1 MPKNLCELFLNSIK
15 SFPKNDLILEKTRGK
30 YRSVSS
36 EEFGRRVKYFAYGLH
51 YLGVKSGEKVVIIS
65 ETRADWT
72 MADLAILCLG
82 GVVVP
87 IYTTLTPSQMRY
99 IIQDSDAKAVIYS
112 CDEIW
117 QKLKKVEKDLGGV
130 KHYITFENRSPEGT
144 FTKDQIIERGKVA
157 MNEDPDFLEASI
169 SSIKPDDLFSIMYT
183 SGTTGP
189 PKGVMLTHNNLISNA
204 VAVAS
209 LLPVGPEDV
218 AFSWLPLSHSFG
230 RLASMLYF
238 YVGCS
243 ITYAESMD
251 TLIENMIETRPTIM
265 PSAPRLFEKFYAV
278 VMESVLSGSAIKK
291 KIFFWALKVGKKH
304 ALFEIQRLPIP
315 ASLAARRKLAHKL
328 VFSKILAKTGGNFR
342 FCISGAAPLAKDIGE
357 FFYAIGFPILE
368 GYGLTETSPA
378 ITVNTFEN
386 LRFGT
391 VGKPLPE
398 VEVRIADDGEIIT
411 KGPHVMKG
419 YYKDEQATQEV
430 LKNDWFYTGDIGHI
444 DMDGFLVITDR
455 KKDIIVTSG
464 GKNIAPQPVENT
476 LKMNKYILNAVLIG
490 DKRSY
495 ITALIVP
502 EFEQLKK
509 IAASKKISYE
519 NLSDLCKNEE
529 IINFYLKEIDS
540 MTMDLA
546 RYEKIKKI
554 TLLDRDFEIE
564 KGEITPTLKVKRRFI
579 TEKYKDIIDDMY
591 LDPLITA
598 NAKERVSE

>member
-1 MPKNLCELFLNSIK
+1 MPKNICELFWGSIK
-15 SFPKNDLILEKTRGK
+15 TYSKDNLILEKHKGK
-30 YRSVSS
+30 YIPVSS
-36 EEFGRRVKYFAYGLH
+36 QEFGDNVKYFAYGLH
-51 YLGVKSGEKVVIIS
+51 NLGVKAGDKVVIIS

-72 MADLAILCLG
+72 MADLAISCLG

-87 IYTTLTPSQMRY
+87 IYTTLTPPQMKY
-99 IIQDSDAKAVIYS
+99 IIQDSDAGAVIYS

-117 QKLKKVEKDLGGV
+117 QKLKQVKKDLSGV
-130 KHYITFENRSPEGT
+130 KHYITFETHSPEGA
-144 FTKDQIIERGKVA
+144 FTRDQIIERGKVA
-157 MNEDPDFLEASI
+157 INEDPGFLEASI
-169 SSIKPDDLFSIMYT
+169 SSINPDDLFSIMYT
-183 SGTTGP
+183 SGTTGT

-209 LLPVGPEDV
+209 LLPVGPEDI

-230 RLASMLYF
+230 RLASILYF
-238 YVGCS
+238 HVGCS
-243 ITYAESMD
+243 IAYAESMD
-251 TLIENMIETRPTIM
+251 TLIENMIETKPTVM

-278 VMESVLSGSAIKK
+278 VMESVLTGSAIKK
-291 KIFFWALKVGKKH
+291 KIFFWALNVGKKH
-304 ALFEIQRLPIP
+304 ALFKIQGLPVP
-315 ASLAARRKLAHKL
+315 ASLESRRKLAHKL
-328 VFSKILAKTGGNFR
+328 VFSKILAKTGGNFK

-357 FFYAIGFPILE
+357 FFYAIGFTILE

-391 VGKPLPE
+391 VGKPLPD

-419 YYKDEQATQEV
+419 YYKDEKATQEV

-464 GKNIAPQPVENT
+464 GKNIAPQPVENI

-495 ITALIVP
+495 ITALVVP

-509 IAASKKISYE
+509 IAASQKISYE
-519 NLSDLCKNEE
+519 DLSDLCKNKD
-529 IINFYLKEIDS
+529 IIDFYLKEIDS
-540 MTMDLA
+540 ITKDLA

-579 TEKYKDIIDDMY
+579 TEKYKDSIESMY
-591 LDPLITA
+591 Q
-598 NAKERVSE
+598 KEEDLF

>member
-1 MPKNLCELFLNSIK
+1 MPTNICELFWDSIK
-15 SFPKNDLILEKTRGK
+15 TYSKDNLMLEKHKGK
-30 YRSVSS
+30 YRPISS
-36 EEFGRRVKYFAYGLH
+36 QEFGDSVKYFAYGLH
-51 YLGVKSGEKVVIIS
+51 YLGIKAGDKVVIIS

-72 MADLAILCLG
+72 MTDLAISCLG

-87 IYTTLTPSQMRY
+87 IYTTLTPPQMKY
-99 IIQDSDAKAVIYS
+99 IIQDSDARAVIWS

-117 QKLKKVEKDLGGV
+117 QKLKQVKKDLSGV
-130 KHYITFENRSPEGT
+130 KHYITFESQAPEGA
-144 FTKDQIIERGKVA
+144 FTKEQIIERGKAA
-157 MNEDPDFLEASI
+157 MNENPGFLEASI
-169 SSIKPDDLFSIMYT
+169 SNIKADDLFTIMYT

-209 LLPVGPEDV
+209 LLPIGPEDV

-230 RLASMLYF
+230 RLASVLYF
-238 YVGCS
+238 HIGCS
-243 ITYAESMD
+243 IVYAESMD
-251 TLIENMIETRPTIM
+251 TLIENMIETKPTVM

-278 VMESVLSGSAIKK
+278 VMESVLEGSALKK
-291 KIFFWALKVGKKH
+291 KIFFWALNVGKKY
-304 ALFEIQRLPIP
+304 ALFEIQGLPIP
-315 ASLAARRKLAHKL
+315 ASLASRRKLAHKL
-328 VFSKILAKTGGNFR
+328 VFSKILAKTGGNFK

-391 VGKPLPE
+391 VGKPIPD
-398 VEVRIADDGEIIT
+398 VEVRIVEDGEIIT

-419 YYKDEQATQEV
+419 YYKDEKATQEV

-444 DMDGFLVITDR
+444 DMDGFVVITDR

-464 GKNIAPQPVENT
+464 GKNIAPQPVENI
-476 LKMNKYILNAVLIG
+476 LKMNKYILNVVLIG

-495 ITALIVP
+495 ITALVVP

-519 NLSDLCKNEE
+519 NLTDLCENKE
-529 IINFYLKEIDS
+529 IVDFYLKEIDS
-540 MTMDLA
+540 MTKDLA

-579 TEKYKDIIDDMY
+579 AEKYEDVINAMYQKGDDF
-591 LDPLITA
+591 PA
-598 NAKERVSE
+598 

>member
-1 MPKNLCELFLNSIK
+1 MGRGKMPKNLCELFWNSIK
-15 SFPKNDLILEKTRGK
+15 TYPKDNLMMDKQEGK
-30 YRSVSS
+30 YVSTS
-36 EEFGRRVKYFAYGLH
+36 SQEFGERVKYFSYGL
-51 YLGVKSGEKVVIIS
+51 YDLGVRAGDKVVIIS
-65 ETRADWT
+65 ETRSDWT
-72 MADLAILCLG
+72 MADLAISCLG

-87 IYTTLTPSQMRY
+87 IYTTLTPPQMRY
-99 IIQDSDAKAVIYS
+99 IVNDSDAKVIIFS

-117 QKLKKVEKDLGGV
+117 QKLMVVKKELTGV
-130 KHYITFENRSPEGT
+130 DHFITLEPQAPEGAV
-144 FTKDQIIERGKVA
+144 TKDQIIERGSKVA
-157 MNEDPDFLEASI
+157 SENPTLLEKSI
-169 SSIKPDDLFSIMYT
+169 TAIKPDDLFTIMYT

-209 LLPVGPEDV
+209 LLPIGPDDI

-238 YVGCS
+238 HVGCS
-243 ITYAESMD
+243 VVYAESMD
-251 TLIENMIETRPTIM
+251 TLIDNMIETKPTVM

-278 VMESVLSGSAIKK
+278 VMESVLAGSGIKK

-304 ALFEIQRLPIP
+304 ALFKIQGLPIP
-315 ASLAARRKLAHKL
+315 ASLEARRKLAHKL
-328 VFSKILAKTGGNFR
+328 VFSKILAKTGGNFK

-357 FFYAIGFPILE
+357 FFYAMGFPILE

-386 LRFGT
+386 LKFGT
-391 VGKPLPE
+391 VGKPIPE
-398 VEVRIADDGEIIT
+398 VEVRIAEDGEILT
-411 KGPHVMKG
+411 KGPHVMNG
-419 YYKDEQATQEV
+419 YYKNEEATQEV
-430 LKNDWFYTGDIGHI
+430 LKSEWFYTGDIGYI
-444 DMDGFLVITDR
+444 DEDGFVVITDR
-455 KKDIIVTSG
+455 KKDIIVTAG
-464 GKNIAPQPVENT
+464 GKNVAPQPVENI

-502 EFEQLKK
+502 EFEHLKK

-529 IINFYLKEIDS
+529 IIAFYLKEIDS
-540 MTMDLA
+540 MTTDLA

-554 TLLDRDFEIE
+554 ALLDRDFEIE
-564 KGEITPTLKVKRRFI
+564 KEEITPTLKVKRRFVS
-579 TEKYKDIIDDMY
+579 EKYKDVIDSMYEKGEDYII
-591 LDPLITA
+591 
-598 NAKERVSE
+598 